1 MYAEGALLANDT
13 TSRRQLLD
21 VGRLQASPRNQG
33 AGWAPRPESMPKSMQ
48 KMAML
53 GHVGRR
59 FAPFSGPRVVEVM
72 ALLWLAAW
80 TSPLLGRAHAARGR
94 LLDAMLLS
102 AL

>member
-1 MYAEGALLANDT
+1 MLKAPCWPT
-13 TSRRQLLD
+13 TPQADGSFSTSAACKLRLEIKARG
-21 VGRLQASPRNQG
+21 GRHAPNPCRN
-33 AGWAPRPESMPKSMQ
+33 PC

-80 TSPLLGRAHAARGR
+80 TSPLPGRAHAARGR